1 MVSIVTSAYIA
12 DQRIATAVPT
22 ELKGEFIMRIFIT
35 GATGFIGSRIV
46 PELIQAGHQV
56 LGLTRSDAG
65 AKALTAAGAEVH
77 RGDIEDLASLRSGSA
92 RSDGVI
98 HTAFDHN
105 FANFVANCQKDRRAI
120 EALGSALEGSN
131 RQIVITSSTAMGAAV
146 PGQPATEDYFNPD
159 HPNPRVA
166 SELAG
171 LELSKRGVDV
181 SVVRLSQIHNTV
193 KQGLVTD
200 VIELAR
206 RKGVSAYIGD
216 GLNRW
221 SATHVSDAARL
232 FRLAFEKH
240 TAGAVGD
247 RLDVPVIA
255 VAPDEAAG
263 HFGWLTAFVGKDM
276 SASSIATKSRLGWH
290 PTGPGLLADL
300 AQLEHAEA

>member
-1 MVSIVTSAYIA
+1 
-12 DQRIATAVPT
+12 
-22 ELKGEFIMRIFIT
+22 
-35 GATGFIGSRIV
+35 
-46 PELIQAGHQV
+46 
-56 LGLTRSDAG
+56 
-65 AKALTAAGAEVH
+65 
-77 RGDIEDLASLRSGSA
+77 
-92 RSDGVI
+92 VI

-240 TAGAVGD
+240 TAGARYHATAEEGIAFRQIAEAVGD